1 MPGESLGNHAS
12 PILLL
17 ILKMSVLRKAIFLT
31 LEDSLS
37 FALIADSRSKVLHD
51 AVPFCKVVCS
61 WFSGITISH
70 CFSFVIQL
78 VVKTGSFCKKMFN
91 LFDL

>member
-37 FALIADSRSKVLHD
+37 FALIHTSRSKVLHD
-51 AVPFCKVVCS
+51 AVPFCKVVGLGFWDQYS
-61 WFSGITISH
+61 IE
-70 CFSFVIQL
+70 IQ
-78 VVKTGSFCKKMFN
+78 VCH
-91 LFDL
+91 

>member
-1 MPGESLGNHAS
+1 MMPGESLGNHAS

-61 WFSGITISH
+61 WFLELLYH
-70 CFSFVIQL
+70 SFGEL
-78 VVKTGSFCKKMFN
+78 SFN
-91 LFDL
+91 L